1 MLSSNDYTATL
12 DSKGRRKLQD
22 ERRMRYRRAI
32 EHYAE
37 QRRLQAEL
45 MDDLDELLGGA
56 GRRVA

>member
-1 MLSSNDYTATL
+1 MHSSNDYTATL

-32 EHYAE
+32 ELYAE

-45 MDDLDELLGGA
+45 VDDLDELLAGH